1 MAAVRITPQVVQAVR
16 DAIDIVDI
24 AQDLT
29 RLERRGKRY
38 KGLCPFHKEKTPS
51 FSVDA
56 DSGLYYCF
64 GCGAGGDAIKLFMEQ
79 SGDDFPAAVE
89 ALARRYGIPLPEVT
103 HHPGSREERRELGPV
118 LEAAADFFRR
128 ALSRNAAARGYL
140 SSTTSCATVSPSPTW
155 WPPAWSGAAPRAANP
170 TTVSAIA

>member
-89 ALARRYGIPLPEVT
+89 ALARRYGGEHKNQPC
-103 HHPGSREERRELGPV
+103 GWRCR
-118 LEAAADFFRR
+118 
-128 ALSRNAAARGYL
+128 
-140 SSTTSCATVSPSPTW
+140 
-155 WPPAWSGAAPRAANP
+155 
-170 TTVSAIA
+170 